1 MFRLDANKEN
11 ILRVIFHRAAP
22 MCPRTAKACS

>member
-1 MFRLDANKEN
+1 MDANKEN